1 MSRVIA
7 NWVLFWLDCG
17 HLVRNSLSTSWR
29 SCENIRI
36 LLQNESSFS
45 NACILT
51 CMDSKKKNRKEKKRK
66 MRRLVSEQPFI
77 PTIFQLSC
85 FFRDHPPH
93 SNYALLF
100 SLLKTFKSPLQRF
113 IWQNNAR
120 CFAFPARNEWTEAWK
135 SKVSAWKNLKH
146 FNFWKL
152 ERNKWKVWNYHDFV
166 FHSKRVD
173 LNSPNNERINT

>member
-29 SCENIRI
+29 SCENICI

-51 CMDSKKKNRKEKKRK
+51 CVDSKKKIEKRK
-66 MRRLVSEQPFI
+66 KGKCGDSLASNV
-77 PTIFQLSC
+77 LSQR
-85 FFRDHPPH
+85 F
-93 SNYALLF
+93 SNYRVSFVTIHLILITLF
-100 SLLKTFKSPLQRF
+100 CFRILKTFKSPLQRF

-120 CFAFPARNEWTEAWK
+120 CFAFPARNE
-135 SKVSAWKNLKH
+135 
-146 FNFWKL
+146 
-152 ERNKWKVWNYHDFV
+152 
-166 FHSKRVD
+166 
-173 LNSPNNERINT
+173 